1 MPQFCVPCS
10 LPLAD
15 ARPAAFIAHAWRSRP
30 PGFWIRR
37 KMGKKFRDA
46 ADAGLAHAPGSEEDP
61 LVRSPGGMS
70 ADPERREAAANN
82 VLERVHDLV
91 ALDPLLQREARAVG
105 QCSCGRKYTCL
116 CRQGPL
122 GGPEPS
128 QRERFNNLVS
138 RRLLRLAERACVQ
151 GDRRKDYQRELLA
164 IIQTMHDARLV
175 SQAFSRV
182 LESHCRRRM
191 RAFQNDGSDWLSRA
205 QKLSREESNSQGAF
219 V

>member
-1 MPQFCVPCS
+1 MPGP
-10 LPLAD
+10 LPSSRTRG
-15 ARPAAFIAHAWRSRP
+15 ARGLLDS
-30 PGFWIRR
+30 GFGGNV
-37 KMGKKFRDA
+37 GKKFRDA

-91 ALDPLLQREARAVG
+91 ALDPLLQREAARAVG

>member
-1 MPQFCVPCS
+1 
-10 LPLAD
+10 
-15 ARPAAFIAHAWRSRP
+15 
-30 PGFWIRR
+30 
-37 KMGKKFRDA
+37 MGKKFRDA